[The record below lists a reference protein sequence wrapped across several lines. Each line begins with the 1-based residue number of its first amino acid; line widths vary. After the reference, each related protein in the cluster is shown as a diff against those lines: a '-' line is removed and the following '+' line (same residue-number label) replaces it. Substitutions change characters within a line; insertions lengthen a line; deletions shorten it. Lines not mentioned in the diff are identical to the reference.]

1 MAAFA
6 ADLQVRWLAMCQ
18 LRGSLGW
25 QEPLH
30 APSIDEIGF
39 VLQNVTSEELIH
51 STGRN
56 RDEFNAS
63 CLSASFGRA
72 VTTDV

>member
-6 ADLQVRWLAMCQ
+6 ADLRVRWLAMCK
-18 LRGSLGW
+18 LSGGLGW

-30 APSIDEIGF
+30 PPSIDEIGF

-51 STGRN
+51 SWATAAIGMN
-56 RDEFNAS
+56 S
-63 CLSASFGRA
+63 TPPCSSAS
-72 VTTDV
+72 